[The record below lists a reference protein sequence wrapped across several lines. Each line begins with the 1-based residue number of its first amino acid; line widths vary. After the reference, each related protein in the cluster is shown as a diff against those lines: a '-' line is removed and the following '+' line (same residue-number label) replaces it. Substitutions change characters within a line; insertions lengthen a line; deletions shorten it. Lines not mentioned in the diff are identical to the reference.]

1 MITVIVRLRV
11 RMRARL
17 KDTRREGSAE
27 IRTFF
32 FFCVPS
38 IWICV
43 PACNELI

>member
-1 MITVIVRLRV
+1 MITVIDRLRV

-32 FFCVPS
+32 FSVFHRFVYVFQRVMS
-38 IWICV
+38 
-43 PACNELI
+43 